1 MPESYSSNDYI
12 IFSSKFLN
20 IDLEFI
26 KTNEIIKCNKLIIV
40 RTSFISGNYY
50 PSLISKLR
58 TSFLKIESKKSN
70 TTNCKIV
77 YISRKKSTRRKVY
90 NEGELINIIKQ
101 YNGDVF
107 YFEDYNWTDQIDI
120 VKNCEI
126 LICPHGASLTNM
138 LFTSAKIIEL
148 RHESS
153 TTQNMYFS
161 MASALNLDYYYLNCK
176 GISKDPHLS
185 DIVVPVNE
193 LKDLLKQIV

>member
-1 MPESYSSNDYI
+1 
-12 IFSSKFLN
+12 
-20 IDLEFI
+20 
-26 KTNEIIKCNKLIIV
+26 
-40 RTSFISGNYY
+40 
-50 PSLISKLR
+50 
-58 TSFLKIESKKSN
+58 
-70 TTNCKIV
+70 
-77 YISRKKSTRRKVY
+77 
-90 NEGELINIIKQ
+90 
-101 YNGDVF
+101 
-107 YFEDYNWTDQIDI
+107 
-120 VKNCEI
+120 
-126 LICPHGASLTNM
+126 M